1 MEDKEIMIKYISCND
16 SCNLIKYNK
25 ENDEITT
32 LNNISTRID
41 WIWIA
46 DEDGMTDNRIVNKGD
61 IILRMY
67 GIEDNNR
74 QIIIIENRDLADYY
88 KRAEKYRAEKAKQYD
103 NCNDCCESRDCI
115 R

>member
-16 SCNLIKYNK
+16 SRNLIKYNK

-32 LNNISTRID
+32 LNNISTGIN

-46 DEDGMTDNRIVNKGD
+46 DEDGMIDNS
-61 IILRMY
+61 
-67 GIEDNNR
+67 
-74 QIIIIENRDLADYY
+74 DLVDYY

-103 NCNDCCESRDCI
+103 NCNDCCESCDCI
-115 R
+115 I

>member
-16 SCNLIKYNK
+16 SRNLIKYNK

-32 LNNISTRID
+32 LNNISTGIN

-46 DEDGMTDNRIVNKGD
+46 DEDG
-61 IILRMY
+61 
-67 GIEDNNR
+67 
-74 QIIIIENRDLADYY
+74 IIENRDLVDYY

-103 NCNDCCESRDCI
+103 NCNDCCESCDCI
-115 R
+115 I